1 MAKITFTGWEPG
13 MKKIPF
19 IKLLHEKAGLSL
31 VDAKTL
37 KDDLVDKRKIIV
49 VEINDRNLAD
59 LILKEARELKVTGDI
74 EE

>member
-1 MAKITFTGWEPG
+1 M
-13 MKKIPF
+13 
-19 IKLLHEKAGLSL
+19 
-31 VDAKTL
+31 DAKTL